1 MGVCNAFMV
10 EEVEEEE
17 EEEEAREHISPRA
30 CVSALHVC
38 VCVCDWVIEYVCTI
52 HCSGLSD
59 SL

>member
-1 MGVCNAFMV
+1 MGVCNAFMEE
-10 EEVEEEE
+10 EEVEEE
-17 EEEEAREHISPRA
+17 AHFTQCVRA
-30 CVSALHVC
+30 CVCECFHMR